1 MRDIYDGVHLQAGD
15 VSSPQGYQAVQR
27 GAGVVGRNFP
37 RGRLAFVVGGLTGVI
52 RPRGNV
58 DQTNSS
64 YLINV

>member
-1 MRDIYDGVHLQAGD
+1 MSPLHRDIRLFNE
-15 VSSPQGYQAVQR
+15 